1 MEKYI
6 HSYHTLNKPMYKK
19 ILNAIDNVRDDYM
32 DRHSKTFA
40 MRGDVHLP
48 EGSDQSLIMKVNH
61 RFIESQK
68 NKGYGP
74 AYVMVREVSPDG
86 KIHYHMALF
95 LDGQKVK
102 STYYVFKDME
112 RILNN
117 VAGPGGSI
125 NHCDDK
131 GKNGIMIKRDDPD
144 PRNLQEVQRQ
154 FSYLAKIEQKDK
166 VKGKTFFRSQIKKKK
181 K

>member
-1 MEKYI
+1 
-6 HSYHTLNKPMYKK
+6 MYKK
-19 ILNAIDNVRDDYM
+19 ILNTIDKVRDDYI

-48 EGSDQSLIMKVNH
+48 EGSDQSLIMKFNH

-68 NKGYGP
+68 NKGYDP
-74 AYVMVREVSPDG
+74 AYIMAREISPEG
-86 KIHYHMALF
+86 KIHYHMAL
-95 LDGQKVK
+95 LLNGQKIQ
-102 STYYVFKDME
+102 STYYVFEDMV

-125 NHCDDK
+125 NHCDK
-131 GKNGIMIKRDDPD
+131 EGRNGIMIKRDDPD
-144 PRNLQEVQRQ
+144 PRNLQEVERQ

-166 VKGKTFFRSQIKKKK
+166 VKGKTFCRSQIKKKK
-181 K
+181 

>member
-1 MEKYI
+1 MKQYTP
-6 HSYHTLNKPMYKK
+6 SYHTLNMPMNKK
-19 ILNAIDNVRDDYM
+19 ILKTTDNLIDDFF
-32 DRHSKTFA
+32 DRHSKLFG
-40 MRGDVHLP
+40 MRQDVHLP

-86 KIHYHMALF
+86 KTHYHMALF

-166 VKGKTFFRSQIKKKK
+166 VKSKTFFRSQIKKK
-181 K
+181 